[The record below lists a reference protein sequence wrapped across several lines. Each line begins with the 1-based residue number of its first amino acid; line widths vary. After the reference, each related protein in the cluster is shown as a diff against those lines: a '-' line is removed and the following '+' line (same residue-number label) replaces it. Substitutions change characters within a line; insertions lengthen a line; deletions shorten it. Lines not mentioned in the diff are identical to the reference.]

1 MRHSV
6 PKPSAL
12 VLNYPSNPTAEV
24 VDLNF
29 YSAIVD
35 FCREH
40 GIYIISDL
48 AYAEVYF
55 EGPPPPSI
63 LQVPGAKEIAVEF
76 TSLSKTYDRKSG
88 VSGKMGSGRVE
99 SGGGR
104 ILKKQT
110 NTRTETN

>member
-1 MRHSV
+1 MRISDWSSDVCSSDLIRSIPVVPGVDFLDLLERAVRHSV

-35 FCREH
+35 FCREN

-48 AYAEVYF
+48 AYAEVYL
-55 EGPPPPSI
+55 EGPPPQSI
-63 LQVPGAKEIAVEF
+63 LQVPGAKEIADEF
-76 TSLSKTYDRKSG
+76 T
-88 VSGKMGSGRVE
+88 
-99 SGGGR
+99 
-104 ILKKQT
+104 
-110 NTRTETN
+110 

>member
-29 YSAIVD
+29 YSTIVD
-35 FCREH
+35 FCLENA
-40 GIYIISDL
+40 IYILSDL
-48 AYAEVYF
+48 AYAHVYF

-63 LQVPGAKEIAVEF
+63 LQVPRPTPFAVDF
-76 TSLSKTYDRKSG
+76 TSLSKTYSMPGCRKI
-88 VSGKMGSGRVE
+88 GRE
-99 SGGGR
+99 SFR
-104 ILKKQT
+104 SCVCK
-110 NTRTETN
+110 